1 MTKTITLCSG
11 KGGVGKTVL
20 ATSLARILQQEE
32 HGNILL
38 VDLDLS
44 VRGLTL
50 LAFQNKYELDH
61 MPFSLATYL
70 DSGPTAG
77 KGLLEGL
84 HKSFAGDDH
93 GGHSPYRRLEKIFIL
108 PSSTESERPDWMQ
121 SARITFESAEEKLN
135 QLQTFAQESL
145 NVGFIVFDTQAG
157 PGSLSLAAA
166 TLSDINIIILE
177 EDDIS
182 WRTALNMLLEISD
195 LNKQL
200 HRKARSYFLT
210 NKVGPELLDAA
221 GKLKAFSFL
230 PPLPYDA
237 WMQKLFARA
246 TSAALEKEFER
257 TDLFRQ
263 VHSRVWNELASILGL
278 TATSAKESS
287 SFVSWWNKK
296 ADKSQKPVSPPIV
309 RATPPSARR
318 EPASSAS
325 PARPSDAS
333 SSPATGT
340 RDSVTAR

>member
-32 HGNILL
+32 HGNVLL

-50 LAFQNKYELDH
+50 LAFQNKYELDQ

-70 DSGPTAG
+70 DSGPTED
-77 KGLLEGL
+77 EGL
-84 HKSFAGDDH
+84 FEGLRKSFTGDGH
-93 GGHSPYRRLEKIFIL
+93 GEHPQYRRLEKIFIL

-121 SARITFESAEEKLN
+121 SARITFESAEEKLR

-166 TLSDINIIILE
+166 TLSDINMIILE

-200 HRKARSYFLT
+200 RRKARSYFLT
-210 NKVGPELLDAA
+210 NKAGPELLDAA

-263 VHSRVWNELASILGL
+263 VHSRVWGEVASILGL
-278 TATSAKESS
+278 ATTSAKESS
-287 SFVSWWNKK
+287 SFASWWSKK
-296 ADKSQKPVSPPIV
+296 ADKPQKSMSQPVV
-309 RATPPSARR
+309 RATPASARR
-318 EPASSAS
+318 ELASGAS
-325 PARPSDAS
+325 PARSPDAS
-333 SSPATGT
+333 PPQATGT
-340 RDSVTAR
+340 GDSATAR